1 MPLKVKTIVHFCSC
15 LGRLL
20 SVRSLSSWN
29 LRGIIVSQ
37 NTEAAQIFEV
47 NPLMNLKTQKYSI
60 HFVFQSQKKKKDKT
74 LKSLA
79 RHKWITSD
87 SKCILQQKSTTL
99 SSSFELCKYFR
110 TAKLRVNFS
119 WNSCLKFLNVISIS
133 GHINNLIWHFDLNR
147 TLLFLALACPELQ
160 SYIKIEVLGTWQEER

>member
-37 NTEAAQIFEV
+37 NTEEAQIFEV
-47 NPLMNLKTQKYSI
+47 NPLMNLKTQIFHS
-60 HFVFQSQKKKKDKT
+60 FCFPESKKKKDKA

-79 RHKWITSD
+79 RHKWITSN

-110 TAKLRVNFS
+110 TAKIRVNFS

-133 GHINNLIWHFDLNR
+133 GHINNLIRHFDLNR